1 MGNCGGLC
9 NNLKV
14 FGGKGD
20 IILEKNSNNDTGKY
34 LETDNAQKIILLQK
48 ALKQYLKKRNLPK
61 QPYQKKRVQN
71 PPNIKNHHLK

>member
-48 ALKQYLKKRNLPK
+48 ALKQYLK
-61 QPYQKKRVQN
+61 
-71 PPNIKNHHLK
+71 